1 MLPLPP
7 VANGGDELPSHRS
20 GARTPAYART
30 ASLLATLLGAVG
42 IAARE
47 WHAFR
52 VALACA
58 FFGAGLPKSRSPRM
72 GSPAPEDAGER
83 CSFRN
88 MALSDCAPR
97 LNAPAPLARSHKA
110 VRGCPTSSRRGRP
123 LVYNLRSIGSNATFG
138 TLRRR
143 RQPIRVPARQL
154 RRRRL
159 LFTTAVA
166 STSTATPTAAHPRN
180 RGANTSPSAAARPK
194 VTLALRFSRLT
205 KRLIRR
211 LSRRYAPRRLGY
223 AHRLR

>member
-72 GSPAPEDAGER
+72 GSPAPKDAGER

-97 LNAPAPLARSHKA
+97 LNAPAPLARSHTA
-110 VRGCPTSSRRGRP
+110 VQGCPTLSRRGRP

-143 RQPIRVPARQL
+143 RQPIQYQHDSCEDAASSSQRRW
-154 RRRRL
+154 RRRRQPRRRRP
-159 LFTTAVA
+159 TRATA
-166 STSTATPTAAHPRN
+166 
-180 RGANTSPSAAARPK
+180 G
-194 VTLALRFSRLT
+194 LT
-205 KRLIRR
+205 RRR
-211 LSRRYAPRRLGY
+211 LPPPAQK
-223 AHRLR
+223 